1 MTTLGLTGGIAS
13 GKTTVSVFFSECG
26 ALVVDADR
34 IAHAATA
41 NGLPAWKAVVAHF
54 GESILGPDGEI
65 DRRRLGE
72 IVFRKPAERK
82 RLEAIIH
89 PHVFAQITADIERAA
104 ADQPNALVV
113 LDVPLLFETGM
124 DRDLDAVAVVYVPE
138 IIQIERL
145 IARDG
150 LTPEQARARIDSQM
164 PIEEKRRRADIVID
178 NTGPLETTRRQVRGI
193 CRRLGR

>member
-82 RLEAIIH
+82 RLEVIIH